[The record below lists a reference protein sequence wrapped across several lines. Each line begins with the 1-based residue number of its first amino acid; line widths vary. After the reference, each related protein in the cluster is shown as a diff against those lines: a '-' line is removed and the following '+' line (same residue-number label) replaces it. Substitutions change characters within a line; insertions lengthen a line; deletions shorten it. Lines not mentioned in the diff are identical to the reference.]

1 MPYAIKPDVKA
12 RLTAATV
19 MAALLAASSLAA
31 SSTPTFAQDPAFVA
45 SADEG
50 LKLAQTLCTNCHLI
64 EGAAGHTVT
73 VGIPSFSGIAN
84 KPGQTGANI
93 ERILIAPH
101 APMPDMKL
109 SHPEIQNLIA
119 YIDNLRAD
127 KSLPPLQPS
136 TKPPEKPKYP
146 TPS

>member
-1 MPYAIKPDVKA
+1 MPYAFKLGVNALPKA
-12 RLTAATV
+12 GAFA
-19 MAALLAASSLAA
+19 AALLAVSSSQSFAQE
-31 SSTPTFAQDPAFVA
+31 PTFQA
-45 SADEG
+45 SADDG

-64 EGAAGHTVT
+64 DGTPGSAVT
-73 VGIPSFSGIAN
+73 VGIPSFIGIAN
-84 KPGQTGANI
+84 KPGQTSANI

-109 SHPEIQNLIA
+109 SFPEIQNLIA
-119 YIDNLRAD
+119 YIDSLRTD

-136 TKPPEKPKYP
+136 TKPPEKQKYP

>member
-1 MPYAIKPDVKA
+1 MPYAIKPDVKV
-12 RLTAATV
+12 RLRI
-19 MAALLAASSLAA
+19 AALVAGLLSVSCTQA
-31 SSTPTFAQDPAFVA
+31 FAQDPAFVA
-45 SADEG
+45 TPDEG

-64 EGAAGHTVT
+64 EGAVGNTVT

-93 ERILIAPH
+93 ERVLIAPH

-109 SHPEIQNLIA
+109 SYPEIQNLIA
-119 YIDNLRAD
+119 YIDSLRAD